1 MASQSAALPKLLHD
15 DVPEAPFYI
24 PTLYPVACAPQ
35 AWASAT
41 PFTLIEASL
50 GLQFDPAGNAIR
62 LHNPS
67 LPSFLDEMVLRDLQ
81 LNEASVDIKLRRN
94 RSSVSVEVIEQR
106 GALELS
112 IVFG

>member
-1 MASQSAALPKLLHD
+1 
-15 DVPEAPFYI
+15 
-24 PTLYPVACAPQ
+24 
-35 AWASAT
+35 
-41 PFTLIEASL
+41 
-50 GLQFDPAGNAIR
+50 
-62 LHNPS
+62 
-67 LPSFLDEMVLRDLQ
+67 MVLRDLQ